1 MPLKTETPDD
11 PGINLTPMVDVVFLL
26 VIFFMV
32 GTQFA
37 ETEKYHEINL
47 PSVTDA
53 RPITGLPDEI
63 VINVTREGTVLVGR
77 EPQTFEQ
84 LDVTLQEAH
93 DRYADQIIVVRG
105 DEETQYRAIMTII
118 NACQR
123 AGLANIKLA
132 GRPLQEGP
140 T

>member
-63 VINVTREGTVLVGR
+63 VINVTREGTVLVGASLR
-77 EPQTFEQ
+77 RSSNSMSRCKRHTTDMP
-84 LDVTLQEAH
+84 
-93 DRYADQIIVVRG
+93 
-105 DEETQYRAIMTII
+105 
-118 NACQR
+118 
-123 AGLANIKLA
+123 IKSLSFGVMKRRST
-132 GRPLQEGP
+132 GRS
-140 T
+140 